1 MRLAVGIFG
10 AEIILKQEDMI
21 GSIIGAGLKI
31 GGSIFGG
38 ITMSKAIKKA
48 KAGIEQQKQ
57 KNQNWFDQRYNEDA
71 TQRADAQALLAR
83 TEENIKNRNLAA
95 AGSQAVMG
103 GTDESVAAQKAA
115 NNAALAQTA
124 SAINET
130 ADARKDQ
137 IEQQYRAKDN
147 ELQDKLNNLELQKA
161 QQTASAVQGLA
172 GAASDISGA
181 FGSTAKTAS
190 TKS

>member
-1 MRLAVGIFG
+1 
-10 AEIILKQEDMI
+10 MI

-48 KAGIEQQKQ
+48 KEGIEQQKQ

-124 SAINET
+124 SAINEK

-137 IEQQYRAKDN
+137 IEQQYRAKDD
-147 ELQDKLNNLELQKA
+147 ELQEKLNNLQLQKA
-161 QQTASAVQGLA
+161 QQTAAAVQGLS

-181 FGSTAKTAS
+181 FGSTAAKAAATNTNS
-190 TKS
+190 